1 MVVRTEPEYNVIPGD
16 SQNNSTH
23 LVIGVELNRDWMPTS
38 FEGAKIIGWGN
49 ADLRGRE
56 KERER
61 DGERVQKA
69 ASRAGLLARLGCA
82 ALIVRCMRFG

>member
-49 ADLRGRE
+49 ADLRERE

-61 DGERVQKA
+61 EMERECKKPRHE
-69 ASRAGLLARLGCA
+69 RACLLVWVAPP
-82 ALIVRCMRFG
+82 